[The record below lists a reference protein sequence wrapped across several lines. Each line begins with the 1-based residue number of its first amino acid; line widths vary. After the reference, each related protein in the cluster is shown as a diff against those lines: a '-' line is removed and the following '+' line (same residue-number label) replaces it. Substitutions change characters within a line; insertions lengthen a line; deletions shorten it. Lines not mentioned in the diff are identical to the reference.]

1 MIHSLCFTAAL
12 YFVQIVDDD
21 LDFLG
26 VQHCWRIQRAF
37 DFDGGTSSSDAPGL
51 SLWPLCLYFYICN
64 CICICILCICNCIC
78 IYPWWRKIFEW
89 CARSLRHGMHWGESW
104 WHNVTVLITTF
115 PQCNSITTTLIWSP
129 PNLFFVRLQI
139 FSKGLP
145 TSSRAGRLRR
155 KKLTLKLKPC
165 FKNVIFCVLWNLLNK
180 STTGPGLTTF
190 ALTTDWNE
198 HTVLFGATRA
208 TSMMQ
213 LFNMCIIGHHHSTAS
228 IRIEIVC
235 LQHLVLGFDSS
246 WWVYVFKPKKCS
258 RFPSVVLRCQK
269 RSKKCLRI
277 LERCGWESVE
287 FSGPPP
293 GWTTRRRNWL
303 QVIAECRGGS
313 CETKNNR
320 GFLMSIA

>member
-1 MIHSLCFTAAL
+1 MECTEGKVGDTMSPFSLQLPHSAIPLQQHWSVPL
-12 YFVQIVDDD
+12 QI
-21 LDFLG
+21 
-26 VQHCWRIQRAF
+26 W
-37 DFDGGTSSSDAPGL
+37 
-51 SLWPLCLYFYICN
+51 
-64 CICICILCICNCIC
+64 
-78 IYPWWRKIFEW
+78 
-89 CARSLRHGMHWGESW
+89 
-104 WHNVTVLITTF
+104 
-115 PQCNSITTTLIWSP
+115 
-129 PNLFFVRLQI
+129 FFVRLQI